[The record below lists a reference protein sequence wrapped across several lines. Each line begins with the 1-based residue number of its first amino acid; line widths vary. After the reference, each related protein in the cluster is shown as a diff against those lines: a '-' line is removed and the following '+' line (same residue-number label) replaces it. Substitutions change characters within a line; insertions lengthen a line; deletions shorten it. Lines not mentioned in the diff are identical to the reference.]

1 MALYTKDSIDRVKD
15 AVDMVALVTPHSD
28 LRRVGTRYTGLCPF
42 HDERTP
48 SFSVDADHKLYHC
61 FGCGESGDAIRFV
74 ERIDGLDFKEAVE
87 LLAER
92 HGVEL
97 KREREDPDAER
108 RRRHRERLQSLLE
121 RATAYYERYLWESR
135 EAAAARDYLAGRGLA
150 EATLRAFRVG
160 YAPSAWD
167 RVLLAA
173 QRDGFRP
180 DELIAAGLAQRGRQG
195 GVYDRFRARITFPL
209 ADARGRVL
217 GFGARA
223 VRPDQRPKYLN
234 TSENEL
240 YHKGR
245 QLFGI
250 SAARG
255 SAARSGRVVVVEG
268 YTDVLALHQA
278 GLKETVAIMGTALT
292 DDQLAEL
299 GRAAPTIYL
308 ALDAD
313 AAGQDAMLR
322 ASRAA
327 RTRGLELLVVGL
339 PDGRDPADLVAADGP
354 QAFSSL
360 LDGALSVPEFEA
372 RRILAQADLATTRG
386 RDRALAA
393 VLPVVASVPDRTAT
407 RAELVRYLSDRL
419 DMPPANLEV
428 GIAPALHRERGAPA
442 ATGTRDALDSVARA
456 ERTLLAMCVARPD
469 PGREYLERLEPDHF
483 SSGQLRRVR
492 DHLVAHW
499 GDPLAA
505 LPEDDAALSASIKD
519 VVMRADQEEVT
530 PPALRLTF
538 LQLEQRRIEQRLRQA
553 EQQGDEETQ
562 RSLAPARQEVRAQID
577 ELMGLTL

>member
-42 HDERTP
+42 HDERT
-48 SFSVDADHKLYHC
+48 
-61 FGCGESGDAIRFV
+61 
-74 ERIDGLDFKEAVE
+74 
-87 LLAER
+87 
-92 HGVEL
+92 
-97 KREREDPDAER
+97 
-108 RRRHRERLQSLLE
+108 
-121 RATAYYERYLWESR
+121 LWESR
-135 EAAAARDYLAGRGLA
+135 EAAAAGDYLAGRGLA

-167 RVLLAA
+167 RVLVAA

-180 DELIAAGLAQRGRQG
+180 DELMAAGLAQRGRQG

-209 ADARGRVL
+209 SDARGRVL

-250 SAARG
+250 SAARAA
-255 SAARSGRVVVVEG
+255 AARSGRIVVVEG

-278 GLKETVAIMGTALT
+278 GLAETVAIMGTALT

-299 GRAAPTIYL
+299 GRAARTVYL

-322 ASRAA
+322 ASQAA
-327 RTRGLELLVVGL
+327 RRRGLELLVVGM
-339 PDGRDPADLVAADGP
+339 PDGTDPADLVASDGP
-354 QAFSSL
+354 QAFSAL
-360 LDGALSVPEFEA
+360 LDGALSVPEFEV
-372 RRILAQADLATTRG
+372 RRILKQADLTTTRG

-393 VLPVVASVPDRTAT
+393 VLPVVGSVPPNTAT
-407 RAELVRYLSDRL
+407 RDDLESYVSNRL
-419 DMPPANLEV
+419 NLPPENVHVL
-428 GIAPALHRERGAPA
+428 L
-442 ATGTRDALDSVARA
+442 ATGRPPELRVRRAAAPEPQDALGPLARP

-530 PPALRLTF
+530 PTALRLTF

-562 RSLAPARQEVRAQID
+562 RSLAPARQSVRAQID

>member
-1 MALYTKDSIDRVKD
+1 MSLYTKESIERVKD
-15 AVDMVALVTPHSD
+15 AIDMVALVTPHSD

-108 RRRHRERLQSLLE
+108 RRRHRERLVSLLE
-121 RATAYYERYLWESR
+121 RATVYYERYLWESR

-150 EATLRAFRVG
+150 EPTLRAFRVG

-167 RVLLAA
+167 RVLVAA
-173 QRDGFRP
+173 QRDGFGP
-180 DELIAAGLAQRGRQG
+180 DELIAAGLAQRGRGG

-223 VRPDQRPKYLN
+223 SRPDQRPKYLN

-250 SAARG
+250 SAARAA
-255 SAARSGRVVVVEG
+255 AARSGRIVVVEE
-268 YTDVLALHQA
+268 YTDVLALQQA
-278 GLKETVAIMGTALT
+278 GLAETVAIMGTALT

-299 GRAAPTIYL
+299 GRAARTVYL

-313 AAGQDAMLR
+313 AAGEDAMLR

-327 RTRGLELLVVGL
+327 RTRGLELLVVAL
-339 PDGRDPADLVAADGP
+339 PDGADPADLAAADGAD
-354 QAFSSL
+354 AFSAL
-360 LDGALSVPEFEA
+360 LDAAVSVPEFQA
-372 RRILAQADLATTRG
+372 RRLLNHGDLTTTRG

-393 VLPVVASVPDRTAT
+393 VLPIVASVPANTAT
-407 RAELVRYLSDRL
+407 RAELVRHLSDPL
-419 DMPPANLEV
+419 DEPPASAEV
-428 GIAPALHRERGAPA
+428 G
-442 ATGTRDALDSVARA
+442 
-456 ERTLLAMCVARPD
+456 
-469 PGREYLERLEPDHF
+469 
-483 SSGQLRRVR
+483 
-492 DHLVAHW
+492 
-499 GDPLAA
+499 
-505 LPEDDAALSASIKD
+505 ED
-519 VVMRADQEEVT
+519 
-530 PPALRLTF
+530 PALR
-538 LQLEQRRIEQRLRQA
+538 RD
-553 EQQGDEETQ
+553 G
-562 RSLAPARQEVRAQID
+562 SARGPTVP
-577 ELMGLTL
+577 